1 MLNETLSA
9 TENGESLNVCV
20 AVDLSGQFETDLVT
34 ELQTSGVTASEFS
47 ISAQTHDVELPFY
60 FKYSWWR

>member
-9 TENGESLNVCV
+9 TENGISVNVCV
-20 AVDLSGQFETDLVT
+20 AVDLGGQFETDLVT

-47 ISAQTHDVELPFY
+47 IYDVELPFY
-60 FKYSWWR
+60 FKYSWWS